1 MTICK
6 QMIGVLLVVL
16 CAGNVYAQQ
25 AQQAIPGQPSVQSQ
39 PLATPQP
46 QSTQPASPQ
55 PQTAT
60 QPAREK
66 TSVFEMYVS
75 DKPVEITDKQFE
87 IIKKLEGI
95 VFSYISKTS
104 MSGQIAVPVKVVKS
118 VKPVERYDRVPE
130 VAEDVDAGYLVG
142 TQDAILSAFRM
153 FGIITGGD
161 VSTNVRQFGYDLFRQ
176 PPSSFS
182 PVEGVPVGPDYVLGP
197 GDEIKIAIWG
207 NVEGQW
213 TVVVDRDGH
222 ITVPKIGA
230 QRTGYPGKP
239 DEPATLGIV
248 GVTGLTFQELK
259 NVLYKQFSKYYT
271 GFEMNVSMGALRT
284 IRVYVVGNAEKPGA
298 YTISS
303 LSTLV
308 NALFE
313 AGGPSKK
320 GTMRDIQVKR
330 NGKAVVHFDMY
341 DFLLKGDKSRDV
353 RLMPE
358 DVIFIPPVGDLVAIA
373 GNVKNPAIYELKGE
387 SKFSDLIDMTG
398 GLTATAFHGRV
409 QIQRIENHKFRNVY
423 EGDLVDI
430 DKYIKKNFILKDGDI
445 VKVFSIIETK
455 NTATITG
462 AVANAGD
469 YGIDPGVTRLMDV
482 ISLSGGLVYYASD
495 QAELTRTKV
504 TQSGPQTERI
514 NIDIAKAKADI
525 PQHNVPLEI
534 NDYVFV
540 RSVPGW
546 QTYSKMNING
556 EVKFP
561 GTYPITKGERLSS
574 LIERAGGYS
583 DFAYLRG
590 AVFTRERLREVQQR
604 NMEELITRLERE
616 LMSASSAQAATATST
631 EAIAAGKAEA
641 EQKQKF
647 LESLKKLKATGRLT
661 IHLAHLRLLKGSEF
675 DIELEGGDSLYIPV
689 SNSFVN
695 VAGSVMSQGSFIYSS
710 TLSSKDY
717 IELAGGASK
726 YADTGNM
733 YIMKVDGSAMR
744 VATGLFSWNSARS
757 RWEIAS
763 FGEPIK
769 EVEPGDT
776 IVVPEKVERIAWM
789 REIKDIAQIVANI
802 AISAGVVKAL
812 Y

>member
-1 MTICK
+1 MS
-6 QMIGVLLVVL
+6 Q
-16 CAGNVYAQQ
+16 
-25 AQQAIPGQPSVQSQ
+25 QSQ
-39 PLATPQP
+39 QL
-46 QSTQPASPQ
+46 QSTQLSTESQTQIASQ
-55 PQTAT
+55 PTK
-60 QPAREK
+60 EK
-66 TSVFEMYVS
+66 ASVFEMYVS
-75 DKPVEITDKQFE
+75 DKPVEITEKQFE
-87 IIKKLEGI
+87 IIKKLEGV
-95 VFSYISKTS
+95 VFSYMSKTS
-104 MSGQIAVPVKVVKS
+104 MSGQTAVPVKVVKS
-118 VKPVERYDRVPE
+118 VKPVETSGRISE
-130 VAEDVDAGYLVG
+130 AGEDVDAGYLIG
-142 TQDAILSAFRM
+142 AQDAILSAFRM
-153 FGIITGGD
+153 FGITTGYD
-161 VSTNVRQFGYDLFRQ
+161 VSTSVRQFGYDLFRQ
-176 PPSSFS
+176 PSSTFK

-213 TVVVDRDGH
+213 TVVVDRDGN
-222 ITVPKIGA
+222 IAVPKIRA
-230 QRTGYPGKP
+230 QLAGYPGKP
-239 DEPATLGIV
+239 EESSTLGVV

-284 IRVYVVGNAEKPGA
+284 IRVYVVGNAEQPGA

-313 AGGPSKK
+313 SGGPSKK
-320 GTMRDIQVKR
+320 GTMRNIQVKR

-398 GLTATAFHGRV
+398 GLTATAFNGRV

-430 DKYIKKNFILKDGDI
+430 DKYIKKNFILKDGDL

-455 NTATITG
+455 NIVTITG
-462 AVANAGD
+462 AVANTGD

-495 QAELTRTKV
+495 QVELTRTKV

-514 NIDIAKAKADI
+514 KIDVVRAREGI

-534 NDYVFV
+534 NDYIIV

-546 QTYSKMNING
+546 QTYSKVNING

-561 GTYPITKGERLSS
+561 GTYPITRGERLSS

-583 DFAYLRG
+583 EHAYLRG
-590 AVFTRERLREVQQR
+590 AVFTRERLREIQQR
-604 NMEELITRLERE
+604 NIEEMTARLERE
-616 LMSASSAQAATATST
+616 LMSSSSAQVATATTMSEV
-631 EAIAAGKAEA
+631 EARKGEA

-661 IHLAHLRLLKGSEF
+661 ICLGHLRLLKGSEF
-675 DIELEGGDSLYIPV
+675 DIELEGGDALYIPA
-689 SNSFVN
+689 SNNIVN
-695 VAGSVMSQGSFIYSS
+695 VTGSVMTQGSFIYSES
-710 TLSSKDY
+710 LSSKDY
-717 IELAGGASK
+717 LELAGGASRW
-726 YADTGNM
+726 ADTGNI
-733 YIMKVDGSAMR
+733 YIMKADGSAMKVNR
-744 VATGLFSWNSARS
+744 GLFSWNSAQT
-757 RWEIAS
+757 RWEMAV
-763 FGEPIK
+763 FGESAK
-769 EVEPGDT
+769 EIEPGDT
-776 IVVPEKVERIAWM
+776 IVVPEKVERIAWL
-789 REIKDIAQIVANI
+789 REIKDITQIIANI